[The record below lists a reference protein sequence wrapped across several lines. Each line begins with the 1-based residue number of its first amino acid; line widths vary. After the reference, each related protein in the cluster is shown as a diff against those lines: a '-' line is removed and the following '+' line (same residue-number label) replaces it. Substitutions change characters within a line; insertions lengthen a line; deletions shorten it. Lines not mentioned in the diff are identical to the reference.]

1 MNLSGLLLKQ
11 SIWRSLNYISA
22 FILNICISRVFSAEG
37 SGIYFYIINYF
48 SFLVLLTSLSLESGI
63 GYFIPSGKINN
74 VSIAFLAIL
83 WIAVVGF
90 LCFWGFPWWS
100 GWIETDWPQETLRY
114 RATIFIIGSM
124 LSAYFIAILNANFR
138 YGFSNLIIF
147 FTNLLLSFLFV
158 LSYFFNSFST
168 DTLTRFLFLNYLV
181 QGIVIAVY
189 FLFSN
194 TISFSYKNMRLAA
207 YKQLLRYSLFAFIIN
222 IISFLLSRF
231 DYFLVRRFCRESD
244 LGNYILAN
252 KMAQLFYLFP
262 AILASVFFNYTAK
275 GGENGTAYSVA
286 RTSRILSLGYVA
298 LFLILF
304 ACNELFTLVFG
315 ESFDKTHS
323 LVVLMMP
330 GILLFGIGHLLTAY
344 LSGKNRLSAIFI
356 STLIALIAL
365 IILDIIFIPL
375 YGVYAASVVTSIA
388 YILLFFLLAYF
399 LRKYDD
405 ISFVKLLILNKDDW
419 QYVKDLFTRLI
430 SKK

>member
-1 MNLSGLLLKQ
+1 
-11 SIWRSLNYISA
+11 
-22 FILNICISRVFSAEG
+22 
-37 SGIYFYIINYF
+37 
-48 SFLVLLTSLSLESGI
+48 
-63 GYFIPSGKINN
+63 
-74 VSIAFLAIL
+74 
-83 WIAVVGF
+83 
-90 LCFWGFPWWS
+90 
-100 GWIETDWPQETLRY
+100 
-114 RATIFIIGSM
+114 
-124 LSAYFIAILNANFR
+124 
-138 YGFSNLIIF
+138 
-147 FTNLLLSFLFV
+147 
-158 LSYFFNSFST
+158 
-168 DTLTRFLFLNYLV
+168 
-181 QGIVIAVY
+181 
-189 FLFSN
+189 
-194 TISFSYKNMRLAA
+194 MRLAA